1 MQLRLAAPLLTVSLI
16 LCSSPQLRAEPT
28 EPAHP
33 RVDQRRAAAPPP
45 AAGPQSRA
53 PRGSKRAA
61 RSRRPARISVQ
72 PVQHPIATP
81 GPGGQIHSVR
91 VHIVDRDSAGG
102 TKRQSFL
109 LRLDGH
115 APARVEMHGRPRSI
129 ELGVQRQG
137 PAHAQ
142 SLAFHIERRDHGPDG
157 AAYSLQLRAHVRMRP
172 GARATVAQLE
182 HPDGSSTNVS
192 VEAR

>member
-1 MQLRLAAPLLTVSLI
+1 MQLRLAAPILTVSLM
-16 LCSSPQLRAEPT
+16 LCSSQLRAEPT
-28 EPAHP
+28 EPANP
-33 RVDQRRAAAPPP
+33 RVDQRRAAVSPP
-45 AAGPQSRA
+45 AASPQSRA
-53 PRGSKRAA
+53 PRGSKHAA
-61 RSRRPARISVQ
+61 RPRRPARIAVQ
-72 PVQHPIATP
+72 PAHHPNATP
-81 GPGGQIHSVR
+81 ARGGQIHSVR

-102 TKRQSFL
+102 TTRQSFL

-115 APARVEMHGRPRSI
+115 APARVEMHGKPRSI

-142 SLAFHIERRDHGPDG
+142 SLAFHIERRDHVPDG
-157 AAYSLQLRAHVRMRP
+157 AARSLQLRAHVRMGP

-182 HPDGSSTNVS
+182 HPDGSSTKVS